1 MKYKN
6 WKQIWNKNAIK
17 IKPKNLID
25 LLKLNGHSSATS
37 EINQKEWKK
46 YTNYFIKKYDI
57 NQNHSIL
64 EIGCGSGAFL
74 YFFFKK
80 KIQCFGIDNS
90 ANLIKNAKKF
100 FEKGNFYVGEANNL
114 SEIKNKK
121 IDFIFVNSVFH
132 YFKNLKYTTQVLNE
146 MLRISHSETKIIIL
160 DVPDKNKY
168 ELWKRSAIK
177 KIGTSQFKKYYK
189 NLKHKFYDKSF
200 FYNFASSKKLNISIL
215 NQKLIKKEN
224 SKFRFNIFLN
234 HKKNKRI

>member
-6 WKQIWNKNAIK
+6 WKQIWNKNAKK
-17 IKPKNLID
+17 ITPKNLKD
-25 LLKLNGHSSATS
+25 LIKLNGHSSATS
-37 EINQKEWKK
+37 EIKEKDWKK
-46 YTNYFIKKYDI
+46 YTNYFTKKY
-57 NQNHSIL
+57 NFKQNHSIL

-90 ANLIKNAKKF
+90 ENLIKIAKKF
-100 FEKGNFYVGEANNL
+100 FKKENFHTGEANNL
-114 SEIKNKK
+114 SKIKNKK
-121 IDFIFVNSVFH
+121 IDFIFANSVFQ
-132 YFKNLKYTTQVLNE
+132 YFKNLKYATQVLDE
-146 MLRISHSETKIIIL
+146 MVRISHSETRIIIL

-168 ELWKRSAIK
+168 ELWKKSAIK
-177 KIGTSQFKKYYK
+177 KIGISEFKKNYK

-200 FYNFASSKKLNISIL
+200 FYNYALSKKLNISIL

-234 HKKNKRI
+234 KKKK